1 MLLSLCR
8 SVGPTAQ
15 IDVLLHLLDDI
26 TITHHAVP
34 SKVHFNVGLIKQHP
48 CTILHQRPT
57 APDVLLRRAP
67 QGTIKE
73 EHSYHCHLF
82 CVVQNFCR
90 YNQLELLIQGTK
102 LMIESRRLLGRV
114 SEEGIN
120 ALIRGFHV
128 TSVTHSFPNAVN
140 SG

>member
-26 TITHHAVP
+26 TVTHHAVP

-67 QGTIKE
+67 QGRLPLKRNIPIIAICFVLFKTFVGTINLN
-73 EHSYHCHLF
+73 Y
-82 CVVQNFCR
+82 
-90 YNQLELLIQGTK
+90 
-102 LMIESRRLLGRV
+102 
-114 SEEGIN
+114 
-120 ALIRGFHV
+120 
-128 TSVTHSFPNAVN
+128 
-140 SG
+140 